1 METTLAAACETLLGL
16 AGGVLSRCLVLTD
29 ATQPDNPIV
38 FVNPSFTTLTGYTP
52 EEVLGR
58 NCRFM
63 RGPGTDPATI
73 ADIRQA
79 VSAGQAIQRQIL
91 NYRRDGTPFW
101 SDLTIDPIRDSGGQ
115 LLGFAG
121 THYEMSG
128 IDHAQPGLAEV
139 QRQLTTIIG
148 NVPGYVFQRVLRA
161 SGAIG
166 YTYVSPSLFRMLGL
180 PPDTDWSDGQALFH
194 FMPEDREVFLQQA
207 MQSAEVM
214 TPMRLETRMIDAS
227 GNAHWFRTFSTPR
240 RLPTGDVVWEGLALD
255 ITAERTA
262 RAELDFVTHHDM
274 LTGLS
279 NRFFFKTEFLKAAE
293 AARRSASRV
302 GVYYIDLCSFGDI
315 SDRWG
320 EAFAD
325 KVLRRI
331 ALTLTELAETLSG
344 RVSRLGGD
352 EFGLLLPE
360 MPDDATPDGIGMKI
374 CNEISRPMV
383 IDGTGIVVEAC
394 VGVTEF
400 VPADDTGPRSTED
413 LWAEIMRR
421 VHLAVMEAKR
431 DGAGACRLY
440 SAGID
445 DRSRSRTALRLSL
458 QQAID
463 DAQFEMHYQP
473 IVDLASGAIVGAEA
487 LVRWPHPELG
497 MVRPDMFIPI
507 AESTRLIVP
516 LGAWITRT
524 VMQQAQ
530 AWRRRGLATPRISI
544 NLSSVQLQRPGFLEA
559 VQQALAETGANARD
573 FEFELTET
581 VLVDVSPELLERL
594 AGLKALGFG
603 LAIDDFGTGN
613 ATFSYLRHFPVDKI
627 KIDQSFV
634 RHLVA
639 GSSDASI
646 VRAMTALGR
655 SLDLQVVAEGIET
668 TRQCDF
674 LLEEGCR
681 TGQGYLFSLPM
692 QAEDFAWLLEQR
704 VRLPIPGADLA
715 GQEEGGDE
723 HEHDAAHAL
732 A

>member
-1 METTLAAACETLLGL
+1 
-16 AGGVLSRCLVLTD
+16 
-29 ATQPDNPIV
+29 
-38 FVNPSFTTLTGYTP
+38 
-52 EEVLGR
+52 
-58 NCRFM
+58 
-63 RGPGTDPATI
+63 
-73 ADIRQA
+73 
-79 VSAGQAIQRQIL
+79 
-91 NYRRDGTPFW
+91 
-101 SDLTIDPIRDSGGQ
+101 
-115 LLGFAG
+115 
-121 THYEMSG
+121 
-128 IDHAQPGLAEV
+128 
-139 QRQLTTIIG
+139 
-148 NVPGYVFQRVLRA
+148 
-161 SGAIG
+161 
-166 YTYVSPSLFRMLGL
+166 
-180 PPDTDWSDGQALFH
+180 
-194 FMPEDREVFLQQA
+194 
-207 MQSAEVM
+207 
-214 TPMRLETRMIDAS
+214 
-227 GNAHWFRTFSTPR
+227 
-240 RLPTGDVVWEGLALD
+240 
-255 ITAERTA
+255 
-262 RAELDFVTHHDM
+262 
-274 LTGLS
+274 
-279 NRFFFKTEFLKAAE
+279 
-293 AARRSASRV
+293 
-302 GVYYIDLCSFGDI
+302 
-315 SDRWG
+315 
-320 EAFAD
+320 
-325 KVLRRI
+325 
-331 ALTLTELAETLSG
+331 
-344 RVSRLGGD
+344 
-352 EFGLLLPE
+352 
-360 MPDDATPDGIGMKI
+360 
-374 CNEISRPMV
+374 
-383 IDGTGIVVEAC
+383 
-394 VGVTEF
+394 
-400 VPADDTGPRSTED
+400 
-413 LWAEIMRR
+413 MRR
-421 VHLAVMEAKR
+421 VHLAMVEAKR

-440 SAGID
+440 SAGAD

-473 IVDLASGAIVGAEA
+473 IVDLTSGAVVGAEA
-487 LVRWPHPELG
+487 LVRWSHPELG

-634 RHLVA
+634 RHLMA

-668 TRQCDF
+668 TRQRDF